1 MGTNQLKEQSNKKR
15 KEIYFIVIKPA
26 EEKISNKD
34 IKFFSKDVP
43 QIIFNKIIKRNNGAF
58 IEFIVFKLNLKEIKI
73 PLIPYEIEY
82 EIEDY
87 NYTILLTVKEN
98 NFVYNVKLKQCY
110 KYFKDLGEKDID
122 QNIIPIYF
130 KLKIF
135 LEALEENNEYDKI
148 EILFTEIIELYNI
161 EKNFNILL
169 CLFIHIYD
177 KKDLC
182 NNLLMTFSNASEIGN
197 TERDIDLEIYL
208 NTFNKIYLN
217 ADNIIK
223 KNDYEPVYFYGIIFI
238 YFNYFDTNDIFTEKI
253 NKFHQKYAFI
263 LYKILIK
270 FQTYFIN
277 NLTHDLKFYNDFFG
291 YIIRNKDE
299 KIFLKILDYIKDI
312 ETFLYIIKQYKDQ
325 ISKIFPNLIPIKIKN
340 DLKLIKEEGNI
351 EIDNII
357 NSLEDIIDYSN
368 NKEQLVIYLPSKFW
382 IYLLNQYNK
391 SNLQNIDNCHKL
403 RNIFKKYFNS
413 INQLFKDNKEDN
425 YIQIFASDIK
435 QCYEKDEFAYIL
447 NKNISDFIKSNKN
460 KLSNSEIIA
469 IVTKFNPYFNYLDK
483 DDAEKY
489 IQKRNVSF
497 LDFINF
503 DNFDEQFITTFQ
515 RSNFLLIFNN
525 NIPEFLDKLT
535 SKIKNIS
542 DLNIIIELIDI
553 NQINDQIN
561 NYYSLLKDKYEFFIK
576 KEIEGIKNQEK
587 LNKAAK
593 ILTKF
598 IIKIYLQEKNY
609 NFLKES
615 ISKLDYNIKALIY
628 KELLTKFT
636 GNEYKSIKKY
646 LYNIFLKDLNNVDTL
661 IKLINIL
668 NTEAKKNFMKEL
680 IEKCLFTKNEFYSKN
695 EMIKIKLLCELN
707 EKENIKINFF
717 SNYYLEE
724 TLTDILKDLENGL
737 LSKNKLE
744 EFLGKNEQR
753 AKKEKIIKKLGLI
766 KIVLNEFTPEKK
778 YLELNNIIEE
788 MNNIIK
794 KLNFIKNSLFVFHK
808 YIYQSQLQKIIHILN
823 DINYIS
829 IKKYK
834 SKKMQEDI
842 NNLFQFESLCQKI
855 DEVKD
860 LLFFKILINNALGKD
875 EEMRFINAKAQ

>member
-1 MGTNQLKEQSNKKR
+1 
-15 KEIYFIVIKPA
+15 
-26 EEKISNKD
+26 
-34 IKFFSKDVP
+34 
-43 QIIFNKIIKRNNGAF
+43 
-58 IEFIVFKLNLKEIKI
+58 
-73 PLIPYEIEY
+73 
-82 EIEDY
+82 
-87 NYTILLTVKEN
+87 
-98 NFVYNVKLKQCY
+98 
-110 KYFKDLGEKDID
+110 
-122 QNIIPIYF
+122 
-130 KLKIF
+130 
-135 LEALEENNEYDKI
+135 
-148 EILFTEIIELYNI
+148 
-161 EKNFNILL
+161 
-169 CLFIHIYD
+169 
-177 KKDLC
+177 
-182 NNLLMTFSNASEIGN
+182 MTFSNASEIGN

-489 IQKRNVSF
+489 NQKRNVSF

-576 KEIEGIKNQEK
+576 KEIE
-587 LNKAAK
+587 
-593 ILTKF
+593 
-598 IIKIYLQEKNY
+598 
-609 NFLKES
+609 
-615 ISKLDYNIKALIY
+615 
-628 KELLTKFT
+628 
-636 GNEYKSIKKY
+636 
-646 LYNIFLKDLNNVDTL
+646 
-661 IKLINIL
+661 
-668 NTEAKKNFMKEL
+668 
-680 IEKCLFTKNEFYSKN
+680 
-695 EMIKIKLLCELN
+695 
-707 EKENIKINFF
+707 
-717 SNYYLEE
+717 
-724 TLTDILKDLENGL
+724 
-737 LSKNKLE
+737 
-744 EFLGKNEQR
+744 
-753 AKKEKIIKKLGLI
+753 
-766 KIVLNEFTPEKK
+766 
-778 YLELNNIIEE
+778 
-788 MNNIIK
+788 
-794 KLNFIKNSLFVFHK
+794 
-808 YIYQSQLQKIIHILN
+808 
-823 DINYIS
+823 
-829 IKKYK
+829 
-834 SKKMQEDI
+834 
-842 NNLFQFESLCQKI
+842 
-855 DEVKD
+855 
-860 LLFFKILINNALGKD
+860 
-875 EEMRFINAKAQ
+875 